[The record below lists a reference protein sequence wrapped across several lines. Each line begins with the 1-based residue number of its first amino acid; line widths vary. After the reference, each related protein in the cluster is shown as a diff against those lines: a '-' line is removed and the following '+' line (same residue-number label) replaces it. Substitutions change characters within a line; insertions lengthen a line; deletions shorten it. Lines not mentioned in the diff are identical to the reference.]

1 MRISSEVKVLLGVL
15 KFGILLAL
23 ILIAA
28 FLFGIFWQQK
38 FHAPLLNPTDTV
50 LVLGHSQ
57 VENAIVDLPYPAD
70 QIINLG
76 ASGEDYFYT
85 YLKAK
90 ALLSSANNITR
101 AYISISNER
110 FESRR
115 DTIAFNRSNLDVR
128 WWKFLPFAGIQEW
141 SILYEKSGLNFL
153 YPCVFFL
160 RNQLSLALTDR
171 ESIPKKFAWG
181 GFRANYS
188 NGLDSMMNANQG
200 KSYPISF
207 AVEPNLS
214 FEYLKKLV
222 GLFQSKGIKVVLFRI
237 PMHPA
242 YPPLQNELF
251 FQKAIQTHFPATP
264 FLDFQNIPM
273 SNAHFADQ
281 CHLNPSGTERFMVYF
296 LSSIQGVPVP

>member
-23 ILIAA
+23 ILILV
-28 FLFGIFWQQK
+28 FLFGLFWQQK

-50 LVLGHSQ
+50 LVLGHSH

-70 QIINLG
+70 QIINMG

-90 ALLSSANNITR
+90 ALLSSINNIR
-101 AYISISNER
+101 HAYIAVSNER
-110 FESRR
+110 FESKR
-115 DTIAFNRSNLDVR
+115 DTIAFDQSNLDFR
-128 WWKFLPFAGIQEW
+128 FWKLLPFASMGDWTLVYQ
-141 SILYEKSGLNFL
+141 KSGLKSI
-153 YPCVFFL
+153 YPCLFFL
-160 RNQLSLALTDR
+160 RNQLSVALADR
-171 ESIPKKFAWG
+171 ASITGKFNWG
-181 GFRANYS
+181 GFRPNCR
-188 NGLDSMMNANQG
+188 NGLDSMMNTNQG

-207 AVEPNLS
+207 SVESNLS

-251 FQKAIQTHFPATP
+251 FQKAIQTHFPETP

-281 CHLNPSGTERFMVYF
+281 CHLNPSGAERFMGYF